1 MEYNE
6 TLKFVDVLPQLIY
19 NYNNSIH
26 STINAKPADVMNN
39 ISIPSTHLRQDYV
52 IPDFNIGDT
61 VRYRRKLAI
70 FDKKGLV
77 NTYSKNVYTIT
88 YINNHKIKLSNNR
101 YYDPF
106 DLIKGNSNKQLQP
119 KSAILYNDV
128 VRKNKALN
136 KFERLQKQEAAFKDI
151 EPESQIINKK
161 RIRTK
166 NKKFD

>member
-1 MEYNE
+1 
-6 TLKFVDVLPQLIY
+6 
-19 NYNNSIH
+19 
-26 STINAKPADVMNN
+26 MNN
-39 ISIPSTHLRQDYV
+39 ISIPSPYQRQDDV
-52 IPDFNIGDT
+52 IPEFDIGDT
-61 VRYRRKLAI
+61 VRYRRKLAM

-77 NTYSKNVYTIT
+77 NTYSKNVFTIT

-106 DLIKGNSNKQLQP
+106 DLIKGNSNKQ
-119 KSAILYNDV
+119 SAILYNDV

-136 KFERLQKQEAAFKDI
+136 KFERLQQQEPAFKDI
-151 EPESQIINKK
+151 QPESQIINKK